1 MTCNNNNLKH
11 KLGEGSSNSF
21 CFLKVYTERHYM
33 TSINKKIFKTDY
45 TIDYFIYLAY
55 NIRKTI
61 KVLKKYRLNGL
72 RN

>member
-1 MTCNNNNLKH
+1 
-11 KLGEGSSNSF
+11 
-21 CFLKVYTERHYM
+21 M

-61 KVLKKYRLNGL
+61 KVLKKYRLNGM